1 MHLIYKKTLY
11 KGLFRKGDTID
22 LMTAV
27 NAFDKFSK
35 QGRNIFLT
43 RDLEMIFPDE
53 SKKTLQKSVDRLI
66 AADVLKRA
74 SKGVYTYSKGSLG
87 PYPLERLAENI
98 RRGHYNYISLE
109 SALSQ
114 YGVIS
119 QIPIDRLTIM
129 STGRSGEFI
138 TPWGVI
144 EVTHTT
150 KKPSE
155 IFKSTIKGRG
165 PLRIATK
172 ETAVKDLLKVGRNT
186 HLIQHEEM
194 CDG

>member
-1 MHLIYKKTLY
+1 MELIIAINV
-11 KGLFRKGDTID
+11 F
-22 LMTAV
+22 
-27 NAFDKFSK
+27 NKFSK

-43 RDLEMIFPDE
+43 KDLKMLFPDE
-53 SKKTLQKSVDRLI
+53 SPKTLQKSVDRLI
-66 AADVLKRA
+66 AHDVLRRA
-74 SKGVYTYSKGSLG
+74 SKGVYIYTQGSLG

-129 STGRSGEFI
+129 STGRSGEFV

-144 EVTHTT
+144 EVTHTA
-150 KKPSE
+150 KKPLE
-155 IFKSTIKGRG
+155 ILNTTVEGRG

-172 ETAVKDLLKVGRNT
+172 ETAIKDLMKVGRNT
-186 HLIQHEEM
+186 HLIQREELNYV
-194 CDG
+194 